1 MTTTTT
7 TLGNISS
14 LQFICVPLFSGGRRS
29 IPRGKYLSTAIPCLT
44 KSSNPC
50 LLEACLSFSL
60 ALQCLFRRK
69 HARSQNIS
77 IAITEQHVA
86 AFPIH
91 LTPTRYDTFSNCKNA
106 FVNPVSF
113 VSISTVHGN
122 RPRIDSSKTVTSS
135 SK

>member
-1 MTTTTT
+1 MWGMENKKTNQQKPTATLVTTTTT

-14 LQFICVPLFSGGRRS
+14 LQFVCVPLFSGRRRS
-29 IPRGKYLSTAIPCLT
+29 IPGGKYLSTAIPCLT

-60 ALQCLFRRK
+60 ALQCLFRWK

-77 IAITEQHVA
+77 IAITEHVA

-91 LTPTRYDTFSNCKNA
+91 FIAHKIRHVFEL
-106 FVNPVSF
+106 
-113 VSISTVHGN
+113 
-122 RPRIDSSKTVTSS
+122 
-135 SK
+135 